1 MTEILSGL
9 STMSVAELLAEQ
21 REIEDMAALAKSS
34 KVALQAEL
42 DRRFGLG
49 HAAALKALGK
59 SSGTRTEVLV
69 GGVRIKA
76 DTKKGNIEWDQTKLW
91 AFAADLTREQLEHY
105 CKIEL
110 TPKEAVY
117 KALEP
122 GSNIKGA
129 LAAAR
134 TDMPAGSTTYKF
146 LAEGE
151 K

>member
-1 MTEILSGL
+1 MTEPLSGL
-9 STMSVAELLAEQ
+9 STMSVADLLVEQ
-21 REIEDMAALAKSS
+21 REIESHAELIKSS
-34 KVALQAEL
+34 KAALQAEL

-49 HAAALKALGK
+49 HAAALKAIGK
-59 SSGTRTEVLV
+59 SSGARTEVLA
-69 GGVRIKA
+69 GGIRLKA
-76 DTKKGNIEWDQTKLW
+76 ETRGKVKWDQPILW
-91 AFAADLTREQLEHY
+91 GFAADLTRDQLEHY

-122 GSNIKGA
+122 DSNIKGA

-134 TDMPAGSTTYKF
+134 TDEPGSTTYRL